1 MPRHLFCVRF
11 INLNLAVFRAR
22 KIPHNR
28 KCTMQAGRPVPCRSG
43 LVFGLV
49 WFGLV
54 WFGWIFVLVRVW
66 FWFRCSAQVRCA
78 VLGAWPSRCRRRD
91 VFIHFVKWQKLNKI
105 YAFYATQVE
114 PHMEPA
120 CSQKRNQ
127 KPKKKKIEIGGRK
140 HTFPPCNV
148 LGCRNFGF
156 EICAKVAWCVLAA
169 KCFLFDAVFQK
180 SRQRL
185 RAKCKTLKFRT
196 LMHCSAYT
204 VPTIVSCNLF
214 IF

>member
-49 WFGLV
+49 WFGLAG
-54 WFGWIFVLVRVW
+54 FS
-66 FWFRCSAQVRCA
+66 FRCESGFGSDARPRCGVRFWGRGRRVVGVVMC
-78 VLGAWPSRCRRRD
+78 LYISWNDRNWIKFMRFTRRRSNR
-91 VFIHFVKWQKLNKI
+91 IWNLH
-105 YAFYATQVE
+105 APRSET
-114 PHMEPA
+114 
-120 CSQKRNQ
+120 RNR
-127 KPKKKKIEIGGRK
+127 KKKKIEIGGRK

-196 LMHCSAYT
+196 LMHCSA
-204 VPTIVSCNLF
+204 SNAS
-214 IF
+214 